1 MNNNNDEQLQLQLRP
16 RVTEDVYLNIPTD
29 TLASLAE
36 VAASKNMSVDALLK
50 FYIGQGLRQD
60 LAKLFN
66 ERLLDKT
73 AQVLSRHIHS
83 EEEISIILQEIKSET
98 IG

>member
-1 MNNNNDEQLQLQLRP
+1 MNNNSEELELQLRP
-16 RVTEDVYLNIPTD
+16 RVTEVVSLDIPTD

-36 VAASKNMSVDALLK
+36 VAASKDMSVEALLK

-60 LAKLFN
+60 IAKLFN

-73 AQVLSRHIHS
+73 AQVLSRHIDS
-83 EEEISIILQEIKSET
+83 EEEVSRILQEIKAET
-98 IG
+98 KRG

>member
-1 MNNNNDEQLQLQLRP
+1 MSNNHEELKLQLRP
-16 RVTEDVYLNIPTD
+16 RVTEVVSLNIPTN

-36 VAASKNMSVDALLK
+36 VAASKDMAVEALLK

-60 LAKLFN
+60 IAKLFN

-73 AQVLSRHIHS
+73 AQVLSRHIQS
-83 EEEISIILQEIKSET
+83 EEEISRIMQEIKAET

>member
-1 MNNNNDEQLQLQLRP
+1 MNNNSDEELQLQLRP
-16 RVTEDVYLNIPTD
+16 RVTEVVCLNIPTD

-36 VAASKNMSVDALLK
+36 VAASKNMSVEALLK

-60 LAKLFN
+60 IAKLFN

-73 AQVLSRHIHS
+73 AQVLSRHIQS
-83 EEEISIILQEIKSET
+83 EEEISMILQEIKAET
-98 IG
+98 MG